1 MEEIQFGKHINNCK
15 DSRKCL
21 HRMHNNVTIVNAIE
35 VQEGIVVIHGKI
47 RNKRRNMEEKRDVI
61 YLSSREAFLKV
72 CVLALTI
79 GISIVASLFD
89 YKSCYVTIL
98 VQACNN
104 MYDFYQFTDNKKYST
119 MVKRESIA
127 IVWFAI
133 IAIIVSIV
141 AILELYVVMKS
152 IWIKLLVIF
161 FVTIP
166 LAVVYNDYK
175 IKIEKEN
182 RAEA

>member
-98 VQACNN
+98 VL
-104 MYDFYQFTDNKKYST
+104 SL
-119 MVKRESIA
+119 IH
-127 IVWFAI
+127 I
-133 IAIIVSIV
+133 
-141 AILELYVVMKS
+141 
-152 IWIKLLVIF
+152 
-161 FVTIP
+161 
-166 LAVVYNDYK
+166 
-175 IKIEKEN
+175 
-182 RAEA
+182 

>member
-1 MEEIQFGKHINNCK
+1 
-15 DSRKCL
+15 
-21 HRMHNNVTIVNAIE
+21 
-35 VQEGIVVIHGKI
+35 
-47 RNKRRNMEEKRDVI
+47 
-61 YLSSREAFLKV
+61 
-72 CVLALTI
+72 
-79 GISIVASLFD
+79 
-89 YKSCYVTIL
+89 
-98 VQACNN
+98 
-104 MYDFYQFTDNKKYST
+104 

-175 IKIEKEN
+175 INIEKEN

>member
-1 MEEIQFGKHINNCK
+1 
-15 DSRKCL
+15 
-21 HRMHNNVTIVNAIE
+21 
-35 VQEGIVVIHGKI
+35 
-47 RNKRRNMEEKRDVI
+47 
-61 YLSSREAFLKV
+61 
-72 CVLALTI
+72 
-79 GISIVASLFD
+79 
-89 YKSCYVTIL
+89 
-98 VQACNN
+98 

-152 IWIKLLVIF
+152 IWIKLLVIS

-175 IKIEKEN
+175 INIEKEN

>member
-1 MEEIQFGKHINNCK
+1 MEGKK
-15 DSRKCL
+15 
-21 HRMHNNVTIVNAIE
+21 
-35 VQEGIVVIHGKI
+35 
-47 RNKRRNMEEKRDVI
+47 DVI
-61 YLSSREAFLKV
+61 YISSKEALIKIF
-72 CVLALTI
+72 VLVLTI
-79 GISIVASLFD
+79 GISVLASMLD

-119 MVKRESIA
+119 LVKRESIA
-127 IVWFAI
+127 IVLFAI
-133 IAIIVSIV
+133 IAIIVSVV

-152 IWIKLLVIF
+152 IWIKLLVIS

-175 IKIEKEN
+175 INIEKEN
-182 RAEA
+182 RVEA

>member
-1 MEEIQFGKHINNCK
+1 
-15 DSRKCL
+15 
-21 HRMHNNVTIVNAIE
+21 
-35 VQEGIVVIHGKI
+35 
-47 RNKRRNMEEKRDVI
+47 
-61 YLSSREAFLKV
+61 
-72 CVLALTI
+72 
-79 GISIVASLFD
+79 
-89 YKSCYVTIL
+89 
-98 VQACNN
+98 
-104 MYDFYQFTDNKKYST
+104 

-152 IWIKLLVIF
+152 IWIKLLVIS

-175 IKIEKEN
+175 INIEKEN
-182 RAEA
+182 RAANYA

>member
-1 MEEIQFGKHINNCK
+1 M
-15 DSRKCL
+15 
-21 HRMHNNVTIVNAIE
+21 
-35 VQEGIVVIHGKI
+35 
-47 RNKRRNMEEKRDVI
+47 
-61 YLSSREAFLKV
+61 
-72 CVLALTI
+72 
-79 GISIVASLFD
+79 
-89 YKSCYVTIL
+89 
-98 VQACNN
+98 
-104 MYDFYQFTDNKKYST
+104 
-119 MVKRESIA
+119 
-127 IVWFAI
+127 WFAI

-175 IKIEKEN
+175 INIEKEN

>member
-1 MEEIQFGKHINNCK
+1 
-15 DSRKCL
+15 
-21 HRMHNNVTIVNAIE
+21 
-35 VQEGIVVIHGKI
+35 
-47 RNKRRNMEEKRDVI
+47 
-61 YLSSREAFLKV
+61 
-72 CVLALTI
+72 
-79 GISIVASLFD
+79 
-89 YKSCYVTIL
+89 
-98 VQACNN
+98 

-175 IKIEKEN
+175 INIEKEN

>member
-1 MEEIQFGKHINNCK
+1 
-15 DSRKCL
+15 
-21 HRMHNNVTIVNAIE
+21 
-35 VQEGIVVIHGKI
+35 
-47 RNKRRNMEEKRDVI
+47 
-61 YLSSREAFLKV
+61 
-72 CVLALTI
+72 
-79 GISIVASLFD
+79 
-89 YKSCYVTIL
+89 
-98 VQACNN
+98 

-141 AILELYVVMKS
+141 AILQLYVVMKS
-152 IWIKLLVIF
+152 IWIKLLVIS

-175 IKIEKEN
+175 INIEKEN